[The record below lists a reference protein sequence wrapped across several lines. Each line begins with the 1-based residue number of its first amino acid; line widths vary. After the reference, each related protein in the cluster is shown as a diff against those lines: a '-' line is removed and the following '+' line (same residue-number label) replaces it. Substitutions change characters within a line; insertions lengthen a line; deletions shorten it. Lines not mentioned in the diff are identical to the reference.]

1 MVMAGSR
8 VTLREVN
15 VNKSVVIL
23 KGKTRHGKNRIAQH
37 GSKWFVEKVDKF
49 RGQPAMLLRSENET
63 FAIRGRGNSKQEW
76 KTTLMHDNRWVL
88 LRDARNIL
96 SFH

>member
-8 VTLREVN
+8 VTLRGVN
-15 VNKSVVIL
+15 VNKSIVIL
-23 KGKTRHGKNRIAQH
+23 KGKTRHGKSRIAQH

-49 RGQPAMLLRSENET
+49 RGQPAMFLRSENET

-76 KTTLMHDNRWVL
+76 KTTWMHDNRWVL
-88 LRDARNIL
+88 LKDDPDFIW
-96 SFH
+96 S

>member
-1 MVMAGSR
+1 M
-8 VTLREVN
+8 
-15 VNKSVVIL
+15 NKSVVIL

-76 KTTLMHDNRWVL
+76 KTTLMQVHTEADVNGIVIRYL
-88 LRDARNIL
+88 LKID
-96 SFH
+96 